1 MILDDGRMT
10 ELMEASADL
19 HSDAMHLTGAALTEM
34 VELGNEA
41 RQHPGSLDA
50 VGGDDPTRRTFLQ
63 RSLFAAGTVAGAGFG
78 AALLGRASTTTVYAD
93 AAGDVELLQT
103 AASIENLA
111 VAVYQKAAGL
121 PAWESGA
128 SNPLLL
134 QFVTTTIKQ
143 HTEHAAAFN
152 AAISALGGKTQS
164 GIDTVVDSSVV
175 TPALARITKPADVLG
190 LALTL
195 EEGAAQTYVKFGGLA
210 DSPQALT
217 PFATIAPVEA
227 QHAAVLLAVKSLLDG
242 GAPLASITL
251 PPADLGTLPA
261 ALGSVGFPT
270 AFTSIELARPTD
282 EGAVK

>member
-1 MILDDGRMT
+1 VILDDGRMT

-19 HSDAMHLTGAALTEM
+19 HSDAMHLTGTALTEM
-34 VELGNEA
+34 VELGHEA
-41 RQHPGSLDA
+41 RNQPGRTDA
-50 VGGDDPTRRTFLQ
+50 AGEDDPTRRTFLQ

-78 AALLGRASTTTVYAD
+78 AALLGRATTTVHAD
-93 AAGDVELLQT
+93 ATGDVELLQT

-111 VAVYQKAAGL
+111 VSVYQKAAGL

-152 AAISALGGKTQS
+152 LAISALGGKTQS
-164 GIDTVVDSSVV
+164 GIDTVVDRSVV
-175 TPALARITKPADVLG
+175 TPALATITKPADVLG

-210 DSPQALT
+210 TSPQALT

-251 PPADLGTLPA
+251 PPADLGMLPA
-261 ALGSVGFPT
+261 AVGAVGFPT
-270 AFTSIELARPTD
+270 AFTSIELARPAN